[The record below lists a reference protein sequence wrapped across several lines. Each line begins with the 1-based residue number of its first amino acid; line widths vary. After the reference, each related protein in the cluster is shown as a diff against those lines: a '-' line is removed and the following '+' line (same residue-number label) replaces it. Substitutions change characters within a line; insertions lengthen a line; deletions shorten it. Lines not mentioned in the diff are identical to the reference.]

1 MSTRRPRSRRQLLSD
16 WFYIAKETLRI
27 SVPTVADAVLG
38 RTSIERCDERLD
50 FWSGRLV
57 DGARAQVHVHGAD
70 AIDWSRAYIIMSNHQ
85 SHFDI
90 PVLFRAVRGTMRMVT
105 KKELFKIPVWGR
117 AMQESGFIAIDRKN
131 RKRAIASLKRA
142 AAAILEGTHI
152 WIAPEG
158 TRSKSGALLPFKK
171 GGFVLAK
178 ETGAAILP
186 VCLDGTNRVASAKSY
201 HITKDVDVD
210 VFFGKPIEVEG
221 KSVDQLMAETRAF
234 FERQLALSTRPLL

>member
-1 MSTRRPRSRRQLLSD
+1 MTTERRSKRQLLSD

-27 SVPTVADAVLG
+27 SVPTVADAILN
-38 RTSIERCDERLD
+38 RTSIDRCDQRLD

-57 DGARAQVHVHGAD
+57 DGARAQIKVHGAD
-70 AIDWSRAYIIMSNHQ
+70 DIDWSRAYIIMSNHQ

-90 PVLFRAVRGTMRMVT
+90 PVLFRAVRGTMRMIT

-117 AMQESGFIAIDRKN
+117 AMHESGFIAIDRKN

-158 TRSKSGALLPFKK
+158 TRSKTGALLPFKK

-186 VCLDGTNRVASAKSY
+186 VCLDGTNYVASARSY
-201 HITKDVDVD
+201 HITKDVPVD
-210 VFFGKPIEVEG
+210 VYFGKPIEVEG
-221 KSVDQLMAETRAF
+221 KSVEQLLAETRLF
-234 FERQLALSTRPLL
+234 FEEQLAKSHRALL